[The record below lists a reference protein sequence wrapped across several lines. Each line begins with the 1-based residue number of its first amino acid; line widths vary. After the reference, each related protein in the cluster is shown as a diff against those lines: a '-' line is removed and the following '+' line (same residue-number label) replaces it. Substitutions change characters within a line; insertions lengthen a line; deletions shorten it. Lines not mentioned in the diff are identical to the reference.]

1 MREESSEK
9 EGRRRRA
16 REEEEVEE
24 EVEKERERERASERE
39 REIGGSGRRER
50 GREGGRERASEGGEG
65 ERVARVED
73 KVVEKKETRRTGEAS
88 TVGGQIQRTSG
99 SQSDGLTL
107 PSDHRGTGNPV
118 YRNSRAGIWTLF
130 VHPSNHEYD
139 SIVYAWNHDRVTIR
153 VLSSI

>member
-9 EGRRRRA
+9 ERRRRRA

-24 EVEKERERERASERE
+24 ERERERD
-39 REIGGSGRRER
+39 IGGSGRRER
-50 GREGGRERASEGGEG
+50 RRERETEGEREGERASEGGEG

>member
-9 EGRRRRA
+9 ERRRRRA

-24 EVEKERERERASERE
+24 ERERERDWREWKEREKEREKEGERE
-39 REIGGSGRRER
+39 G
-50 GREGGRERASEGGEG
+50 ERASEGGEG

>member
-1 MREESSEK
+1 M
-9 EGRRRRA
+9 
-16 REEEEVEE
+16 
-24 EVEKERERERASERE
+24 ERERERERE
-39 REIGGSGRRER
+39 KEWKRGRRE
-50 GREGGRERASEGGEG
+50 GERASEGGEG

-139 SIVYAWNHDRVTIR
+139 SIVYAWNHDRV
-153 VLSSI
+153 LSPI